1 MQAEQ
6 QQRILGYFIEEA
18 QDHLDT
24 IEQGLLKLQSTLED
38 PDLLYEVYRAAHSV
52 KGGAAMLGLTSIQT
66 TAHRLEDSFKILEKI
81 QAQSRVEVEQDL
93 ESSFL
98 AVSDTLKALIEGLS
112 SPYGLTDELAQNQL
126 QKIGP
131 TFDRLN
137 SQLEVLAQQHEV
149 VLTELILTQPTI
161 ISPTSATAS
170 NINLE
175 TVKATASKPPENS
188 AKELFFRSDV
198 PDQLREMLQL
208 FRQPENASSRK
219 ALSEICQ
226 GLARAGET
234 FDLSHWSKFFATVER
249 VISHPQ
255 NTYSTLASI
264 IIKAILQAQ
273 ELVLDDR
280 EDEIEVSSVLKN
292 LLPKSSTSQTDQ
304 RSVPSPSFY
313 GESSALGGFPDLKQ
327 LPNPEGGVICD
338 STVAN
343 PNSES
348 YTAQKTP
355 SSTGTKTENALNDQN
370 RSSSSK
376 MAKRADQLSETVSE
390 DEDIDLSFLENWS
403 ASEST
408 MDALKPT
415 PKGPE
420 IAAEE
425 LKSLA
430 DLFEGDHSIERG
442 WQQES
447 RIESS
452 ELDSFEDRGTN
463 PNLDYDFLDLF
474 GSDSDEQDAN
484 SRSPQTQSDQTNRS
498 PQPTGFSSGKKA
510 PVSVDLNTT
519 DFDDLLNIGTTSRLG
534 KDAQSRS
541 NYCQRNTSLSDFD
554 LENLSF
560 EDLFEASQAEVF
572 SSSKPQFIQDS
583 SSPVVSDDDN
593 SDWFEDLV
601 SGDGETENQSFHS
614 TPQTPSIPMT
624 SSEESSIDS
633 DNLFS
638 DLFENLD
645 EETEKAESQTAPVE
659 TVTASKT
666 SGTTDFDDLELLLHQ
681 DTNDGSFEHDRNT
694 EAELIT
700 AEEGLFSDL
709 DALLQAQE
717 EMDSDDEEEE
727 DFEEE
732 DNEFA
737 DLERLL
743 GGDEGP
749 AGNGGGGMRQRGTG
763 KSQRV
768 FEQTAKVPVKQLDN
782 LSNLMGELVVNRN
795 SLEQD
800 QERMRQFLDNL
811 LDQVSLLSDV
821 GQRMQDFYERS
832 LLEISLLSGRK
843 SSVWNTSRSSSDDK
857 QKNRGYDPIAQL
869 YDDDFDSTELDRF
882 TPFHTLSQEIIELVV
897 RVRESA
903 ADIEFLVE
911 EADQVSRQLRQV
923 TTQLEEGLTKA
934 RMEPFAQEADRLARP
949 VRDISIKCGKQAEL
963 YVEGR
968 ETLIDKMLLGK
979 LHDPLIH
986 LVNNAIT
993 HGIEP
998 QNVRVVA
1005 GKPANGRIAIKVF
1018 HQGNQTVIAISDDG
1032 AGIDVKRVKEK
1043 AIRKGLV
1050 TPERA
1055 ATMSNLDVYDLL
1067 FHPGFSMKDQAD
1079 EFAGRGVGMDVVR
1092 TSLNEIRGTITTDS
1106 TLGKGTT
1113 FTIRLPLNMSI
1124 SRALCCI
1131 SDRARIAF
1139 PMDGVEEMID
1149 IPREQIQTMSD
1160 GKQALEWRGSLLPCR
1175 HLREL
1180 LTYKRHL
1187 GRGNVYGTN
1196 TEEDMISVIVLRSAG
1211 THLAVVVD
1219 QVLAEQEIVIK
1230 QLEGPVPKPVGVA
1243 GATVLGDGQIVAIA
1257 DVLELIDLA
1266 MGRIRKEAS
1275 PWPSGISAPT
1285 EQLPQKTQPTVLIVD
1300 DSITVRSLLSI
1311 TFEKSGY
1318 RVEEARDGKEAWE
1331 KLKSGLPCDLV
1342 FCDIEMP
1349 RMDGLELLSRMQKDP
1364 ALVDLPI
1371 AMLTSR
1377 GADRHRQMAYQ
1388 LGARGYFTKPYLE
1401 EQLLEAAGRMLRGE
1415 VVGKPTNMA
1424 VSS

>member
-137 SQLEVLAQQHEV
+137 SQLEVLARQHEV
-149 VLTELILTQPTI
+149 VLTELILTQPTV
-161 ISPTSATAS
+161 ISPTSATTTS
-170 NINLE
+170 INLE

-208 FRQPENASSRK
+208 FRQTENASSRK
-219 ALSEICQ
+219 ALSEICRS
-226 GLARAGET
+226 LARAGET
-234 FDLSHWSKFFATVER
+234 FELSHWSKFFVTVER
-249 VISHPQ
+249 VISHPE
-255 NTYSTLASI
+255 NTYSTLAPI
-264 IIKAILQAQ
+264 TIKAIKKAQ
-273 ELVLDDR
+273 ELVLENR
-280 EDEIEVSSVLKN
+280 EDEIEVSSVLKT
-292 LLPKSSTSQTDQ
+292 LLPKSSTSPT
-304 RSVPSPSFY
+304 
-313 GESSALGGFPDLKQ
+313 
-327 LPNPEGGVICD
+327 N
-338 STVAN
+338 STVVN
-343 PNSES
+343 RNSES
-348 YTAQKTP
+348 STTQKT
-355 SSTGTKTENALNDQN
+355 SSSIDTKGENALDDQN
-370 RSSSSK
+370 RSSPSQTAK
-376 MAKRADQLSETVSE
+376 MADQFSETVSE

-403 ASEST
+403 ASQST
-408 MDALKPT
+408 MDAFKPT

-430 DLFEGDHSIERG
+430 DLFEGDHSIDRD
-442 WQQES
+442 WQKEY
-447 RIESS
+447 RIQSS
-452 ELDSFEDRGTN
+452 ELGSSEDRGTN

-474 GSDSDEQDAN
+474 GSDSDEQDAD
-484 SRSPQTQSDQTNRS
+484 SSSPQTQSAQTNIS
-498 PQPTGFSSGKKA
+498 PQPPGFSSGGKP
-510 PVSVDLNTT
+510 PVNIDLKTT
-519 DFDDLLNIGTTSRLG
+519 DFDDLLNIGTTNRLG

-541 NYCQRNTSLSDFD
+541 TSSQPNNTTLSDLE

-572 SSSKPQFIQDS
+572 SASTPQFIQES
-583 SSPVVSDDDN
+583 YSAVVSDDDH
-593 SDWFEDLV
+593 SDWFEYLI
-601 SGDGETENQSFHS
+601 SGDEETENKSFHS
-614 TPQTPSIPMT
+614 TPQIPTTSRTISVSQPMT
-624 SSEESSIDS
+624 SSEESSMDS

-645 EETEKAESQTAPVE
+645 EETDNAESQTAPVE
-659 TVTASKT
+659 TVTASQT

-681 DTNDGSFEHDRNT
+681 DTDDGSSEHDSNT
-694 EAELIT
+694 EAELII
-700 AEEGLFSDL
+700 AEDSLFSDL
-709 DALLQAQE
+709 DALLEAQE
-717 EMDSDDEEEE
+717 EMDSDDEEED

-749 AGNGGGGMRQRGTG
+749 AGTGGGGLRQRGTA

-843 SSVWNTSRSSSDDK
+843 SSVWNTPRSNSDDQ
-857 QKNRGYDPIAQL
+857 QKNRGYDSIARL

-998 QNVRVVA
+998 QNVRVAA
-1005 GKPANGRIAIKVF
+1005 GKSANGRIAIKVF

-1079 EFAGRGVGMDVVR
+1079 EYAGRGVGMDVVR

-1160 GKQALEWRGSLLPCR
+1160 GTQALEWRGSLLACR

-1285 EQLPQKTQPTVLIVD
+1285 EQQPQKTQPTVLIVD

-1364 ALVDLPI
+1364 ALIDLPI

-1424 VSS
+1424 ASS

>member
-1 MQAEQ
+1 MQTEQ

-81 QAQSRVEVEQDL
+81 QAQSSVEVDQEL

-98 AVSDTLKALIEGLS
+98 EVSDTLKALIESLS

-126 QKIGP
+126 TKIEP
-131 TFDRLN
+131 TFNRLN
-137 SQLEVLAQQHEV
+137 SQLETLALHHEV
-149 VLTELILTQPTI
+149 VLTELTLTQPPI
-161 ISPTSATAS
+161 TSQTPAMAVGQS
-170 NINLE
+170 IE
-175 TVKATASKPPENS
+175 TVQAKASKPPESS

-208 FRQPENASSRK
+208 FRQSENPSSRK
-219 ALSEICQ
+219 ALIEICRS
-226 GLARAGET
+226 LARAGET
-234 FDLSHWSKFFATVER
+234 FDLSHWSKFIATVER
-249 VISHPQ
+249 AIAHPQ
-255 NTYSTLASI
+255 NTYPTLAPI
-264 IIKAILQAQ
+264 AIKAIKQAQ
-273 ELVLDDR
+273 ELVLENR
-280 EDEIEVSSVLKN
+280 EAEIEVGSDLKN
-292 LLPKSSTSQTDQ
+292 LLPKSGVSQTNSKFAD
-304 RSVPSPSFY
+304 RNLEP
-313 GESSALGGFPDLKQ
+313 A
-327 LPNPEGGVICD
+327 
-338 STVAN
+338 STR
-343 PNSES
+343 
-348 YTAQKTP
+348 KTP
-355 SSTGTKTENALNDQN
+355 SPAAEEAASRGDPEMPSPTPPPQTPSQA
-370 RSSSSK
+370 
-376 MAKRADQLSETVSE
+376 SEIVLE

-403 ASEST
+403 DSDES
-408 MDALKPT
+408 PT
-415 PKGPE
+415 DTFKSAPKGPE
-420 IAAEE
+420 IAPEE

-430 DLFEGDHSIERG
+430 DLFEGENSIENS
-442 WQQES
+442 WQEAD

-452 ELDSFEDRGTN
+452 QLTASKSESTN
-463 PNLDYDFLDLF
+463 TNLDRDFLDLF
-474 GSDSDEQDAN
+474 GSDSEESADPGTSQVA
-484 SRSPQTQSDQTNRS
+484 PQTERS
-498 PQPTGFSSGKKA
+498 RQPTVRSSPPDRVRVNVEMNA
-510 PVSVDLNTT
+510 T
-519 DFDDLLNIGTTSRLG
+519 DFDDLLNIGAAERLRG
-534 KDAQSRS
+534 SSKTPSGAA
-541 NYCQRNTSLSDFD
+541 NPATSLSDLE

-560 EDLFEASQAEVF
+560 EDLFASSQ
-572 SSSKPQFIQDS
+572 PQET
-583 SSPVVSDDDN
+583 SPVTPQLKEEGSGSDDD
-593 SDWFEDLV
+593 SDWFEQLV
-601 SGDGETENQSFHS
+601 SGDGQTAAASHFA
-614 TPQTPSIPMT
+614 PQTTVTPPTPSTARPV
-624 SSEESSIDS
+624 SPQAGYQGDSED
-633 DNLFS
+633 LFT
-638 DLFENLD
+638 DLFEDLD
-645 EETEKAESQTAPVE
+645 PETQSNESKNE
-659 TVTASKT
+659 SKT
-666 SGTTDFDDLELLLHQ
+666 ADDRTMAASTPSPGTDEFDDLELLLNQGETDESSDGTRHQ
-681 DTNDGSFEHDRNT
+681 DNAAG
-694 EAELIT
+694 ELT
-700 AEEGLFSDL
+700 GGGDGLFSDL
-709 DALLQAQE
+709 DALLQA
-717 EMDSDDEEEE
+717 SDDADSE
-727 DFEEE
+727 DKDEDLDEE

-737 DLERLL
+737 ELESLL
-743 GGDEGP
+743 GGDEGGP
-749 AGNGGGGMRQRGTG
+749 GTGAAAMRQRGTA
-763 KSQRV
+763 KPARV
-768 FEQTAKVPVKQLDN
+768 FEPIAKVPVKQLDN

-843 SSVWNTSRSSSDDK
+843 NAVWNTARRSDDK
-857 QKNRGYDPIAQL
+857 QPKGRVEDPVARL
-869 YDDDFDSTELDRF
+869 YEDFESTELDRF

-963 YVEGR
+963 EVVGR
-968 ETLIDKMLLGK
+968 DTLIDKMLLGK

-998 QNVRVVA
+998 QNVRVAA
-1005 GKPANGRIAIKVF
+1005 GKPPQGRITIKVF
-1018 HQGNQTVIAISDDG
+1018 HQGNQTVISISDDG
-1032 AGIDVKRVKEK
+1032 AGIDVEKVKQK

-1079 EFAGRGVGMDVVR
+1079 EYAGRGVGMDVVR

-1106 TLGKGTT
+1106 TLRKGTT

-1149 IPREQIQTMSD
+1149 VPREQIRVTSD
-1160 GKQALEWRGSLLPCR
+1160 GKQALEWRGSLLPFR

-1211 THLAVVVD
+1211 TYLAVMVD

-1275 PWPSGISAPT
+1275 PWPTGISTPT
-1285 EQLPQKTQPTVLIVD
+1285 EQQQQKNQPTVLIVD

-1364 ALVDLPI
+1364 ALIEMPI

-1388 LGARGYFTKPYLE
+1388 LGAKGYFTKPYLE

-1415 VVGKPTNMA
+1415 VVGKPTGMPL
-1424 VSS
+1424 SS

>member
-1 MQAEQ
+1 MDSD
-6 QQRILGYFIEEA
+6 R
-18 QDHLDT
+18 
-24 IEQGLLKLQSTLED
+24 ST
-38 PDLLYEVYRAAHSV
+38 R
-52 KGGAAMLGLTSIQT
+52 
-66 TAHRLEDSFKILEKI
+66 
-81 QAQSRVEVEQDL
+81 
-93 ESSFL
+93 SS
-98 AVSDTLKALIEGLS
+98 A
-112 SPYGLTDELAQNQL
+112 SPA
-126 QKIGP
+126 
-131 TFDRLN
+131 F
-137 SQLEVLAQQHEV
+137 
-149 VLTELILTQPTI
+149 
-161 ISPTSATAS
+161 
-170 NINLE
+170 
-175 TVKATASKPPENS
+175 
-188 AKELFFRSDV
+188 
-198 PDQLREMLQL
+198 
-208 FRQPENASSRK
+208 SSR
-219 ALSEICQ
+219 
-226 GLARAGET
+226 
-234 FDLSHWSKFFATVER
+234 AT
-249 VISHPQ
+249 
-255 NTYSTLASI
+255 
-264 IIKAILQAQ
+264 
-273 ELVLDDR
+273 D
-280 EDEIEVSSVLKN
+280 
-292 LLPKSSTSQTDQ
+292 
-304 RSVPSPSFY
+304 
-313 GESSALGGFPDLKQ
+313 
-327 LPNPEGGVICD
+327 
-338 STVAN
+338 
-343 PNSES
+343 
-348 YTAQKTP
+348 
-355 SSTGTKTENALNDQN
+355 
-370 RSSSSK
+370 
-376 MAKRADQLSETVSE
+376 
-390 DEDIDLSFLENWS
+390 
-403 ASEST
+403 
-408 MDALKPT
+408 
-415 PKGPE
+415 
-420 IAAEE
+420 
-425 LKSLA
+425 
-430 DLFEGDHSIERG
+430 
-442 WQQES
+442 
-447 RIESS
+447 
-452 ELDSFEDRGTN
+452 
-463 PNLDYDFLDLF
+463 
-474 GSDSDEQDAN
+474 
-484 SRSPQTQSDQTNRS
+484 
-498 PQPTGFSSGKKA
+498 
-510 PVSVDLNTT
+510 
-519 DFDDLLNIGTTSRLG
+519 
-534 KDAQSRS
+534 
-541 NYCQRNTSLSDFD
+541 
-554 LENLSF
+554 
-560 EDLFEASQAEVF
+560 
-572 SSSKPQFIQDS
+572 
-583 SSPVVSDDDN
+583 
-593 SDWFEDLV
+593 
-601 SGDGETENQSFHS
+601 
-614 TPQTPSIPMT
+614 
-624 SSEESSIDS
+624 

-645 EETEKAESQTAPVE
+645 EETENAESQTASVE

-666 SGTTDFDDLELLLHQ
+666 SGATDDFDDLELLLYQ
-681 DTNDGSFEHDRNT
+681 ETDNGGSGHDSHT

-717 EMDSDDEEEE
+717 EMDSDEQEEEFE
-727 DFEEE
+727 EEE

-749 AGNGGGGMRQRGTG
+749 AGSGSGGLRQRGTG

-843 SSVWNTSRSSSDDK
+843 SSVWNTSRSSSEDK
-857 QKNRGYDPIAQL
+857 HPKNRGYDPIARL

-998 QNVRVVA
+998 QNVRVAA

-1079 EFAGRGVGMDVVR
+1079 EYAGRGVGMDVVR

-1285 EQLPQKTQPTVLIVD
+1285 EQQPQKTQPTVLIVD

-1364 ALVDLPI
+1364 ALIDLPI

>member
-24 IEQGLLKLQSTLED
+24 IEQGLLKLQSTIED
-38 PDLLYEVYRAAHSV
+38 PELLYEVYRAAHSV

-81 QAQSRVEVEQDL
+81 QAQSPVQVDQDL

-98 AVSDTLKALIEGLS
+98 EVSDTLKALIESLS
-112 SPYGLTDELAQNQL
+112 SPYGLTDELAKSEL
-126 QKIGP
+126 QKVEP

-137 SQLEVLAQQHEV
+137 SQLESLAEHNEV
-149 VLTELILTQPTI
+149 VLTEFSLSPPAVLPTTPIQPP
-161 ISPTSATAS
+161 SVPVAT
-170 NINLE
+170 
-175 TVKATASKPPENS
+175 VQATASKSPEDS

-198 PDQLREMLQL
+198 TEQLREMLQL
-208 FRQPENASSRK
+208 FKQTESPQGRQ

-226 GLARAGET
+226 SLSRSGET
-234 FDLSHWSKFFATVER
+234 FDLSNWSKFINTIEK
-249 VISHPQ
+249 VIINPN
-255 NTYSTLASI
+255 NTYSTLAPI
-264 IIKAILQAQ
+264 TIKAIKQAQ
-273 ELVLDDR
+273 ELVLENR
-280 EDEIEVSSVLKN
+280 ETEIEVSSEIKD
-292 LLPKSSTSQTDQ
+292 LLPKSTGAPSQKNLVNSHSNS
-304 RSVPSPSFY
+304 SVKPKKMPPVS
-313 GESSALGGFPDLKQ
+313 
-327 LPNPEGGVICD
+327 NTPEPIL
-338 STVAN
+338 
-343 PNSES
+343 E
-348 YTAQKTP
+348 
-355 SSTGTKTENALNDQN
+355 
-370 RSSSSK
+370 
-376 MAKRADQLSETVSE
+376 E
-390 DEDIDLSFLENWS
+390 DDEINFSFLKNWS
-403 ASEST
+403 EAEST
-408 MDALKPT
+408 IDASKPT

-430 DLFEGDHSIERG
+430 DLFEGENSIGYG
-442 WQQES
+442 WQSSSKSSESDSSDHQALDLSNRVNSQES
-447 RIESS
+447 GD
-452 ELDSFEDRGTN
+452 LDD
-463 PNLDYDFLDLF
+463 DFLDLF
-474 GSDSDEQDAN
+474 N
-484 SRSPQTQSDQTNRS
+484 SESEAETNS
-498 PQPTGFSSGKKA
+498 SSLESVPEVEAVQNLPQPLKEVKA
-510 PVSVDLNTT
+510 ESIDFETT
-519 DFDDLLNIGTTSRLG
+519 DFDDLLNIGAIEESQPQLTSNSTTTSEPDSASDGMSFDDLF
-534 KDAQSRS
+534 A
-541 NYCQRNTSLSDFD
+541 TSPAETPPSAKEKLPPR
-554 LENLSF
+554 EN
-560 EDLFEASQAEVF
+560 EDL
-572 SSSKPQFIQDS
+572 
-583 SSPVVSDDDN
+583 
-593 SDWFEDLV
+593 DWFENLV
-601 SGDGETENQSFHS
+601 SGDVEAASSPNLTAQ
-614 TPQTPSIPMT
+614 T
-624 SSEESSIDS
+624 SSTSAQTNASGSTQENSDHLFNELFGDVEDESTSS
-633 DNLFS
+633 LS
-638 DLFENLD
+638 TS
-645 EETEKAESQTAPVE
+645 ETIEQALTTSQTKDFGDLE
-659 TVTASKT
+659 TFLNQ
-666 SGTTDFDDLELLLHQ
+666 TTDSSERSTSSGDSEASLL
-681 DTNDGSFEHDRNT
+681 
-694 EAELIT
+694 AEG
-700 AEEGLFSDL
+700 EELFSDL
-709 DALLQAQE
+709 DALLEAE
-717 EMDSDDEEEE
+717 DEDSDEDGDVEDDHEE
-727 DFEEE
+727 DH
-732 DNEFA
+732 EFA
-737 DLERLL
+737 ELGKLI
-743 GGDEGP
+743 GGDDNN
-749 AGNGGGGMRQRGTG
+749 NGGSTGGIRKRTSA
-763 KSQRV
+763 KPV

-843 SSVWNTSRSSSDDK
+843 QPVWNPPRTSDD
-857 QKNRGYDPIAQL
+857 QHPKNRGNDAISRL
-869 YDDDFDSTELDRF
+869 YEDFESTELDRF

-949 VRDISIKCGKQAEL
+949 VRDISIKCGKQAQL
-963 YVEGR
+963 HVEGR
-968 ETLIDKMLLGK
+968 DTLIDKMLLGK

-998 QNVRVVA
+998 EDVRDKA
-1005 GKPANGRIAIKVF
+1005 GKPANGRIMIKVF
-1018 HQGNQTVIAISDDG
+1018 HQGNQTVIAVSDDG
-1032 AGIDVKRVKEK
+1032 AGIDVENVKAK

-1055 ATMSNLDVYDLL
+1055 ASMSNIDVYDLL
-1067 FHPGFSMKDQAD
+1067 FHPGFSMREQAD
-1079 EFAGRGVGMDVVR
+1079 EYAGRGVGMDVVR
-1092 TSLNEIRGTITTDS
+1092 TSLNDIRGTITTDS
-1106 TLGKGTT
+1106 TLGRGTT

-1149 IPREQIQTMSD
+1149 IPREQIRIMDD
-1160 GKQALEWRGSLLPCR
+1160 GKQALEWRGSLLPFR

-1211 THLAVVVD
+1211 TYLAVMVD

-1230 QLEGPVPKPVGVA
+1230 QLEGPVPKPVGIA

-1275 PWPSGISAPT
+1275 PWPSGISTPT
-1285 EQLPQKTQPTVLIVD
+1285 ETKEQQNTQPTVLIVD

-1364 ALVDLPI
+1364 ALIDLPI

-1388 LGARGYFTKPYLE
+1388 LGASGYFTKPYLE
-1401 EQLLEAAGRMLRGE
+1401 EQLLEAAGRMLNGE
-1415 VVGKPTNMA
+1415 VVGKPPGVA
-1424 VSS
+1424 LPS